1 MISRTDLAIEA
12 LAAAA
17 AAATTALVID
27 RVGLERRTADALARR
42 SHEGRK
48 ATSRLRPADLAPKLI
63 QFLVARAL
71 FRAAFSA
78 SRRIIRAAV

>member
-12 LAAAA
+12 LASAA

-27 RVGLERRTADALARR
+27 RVGVERRTADVLARR
-42 SHEGRK
+42 GRPGGK
-48 ATSRLRPADLAPKLI
+48 TARRLRPARLAPKLI